1 MKKYILRIEE
11 GACDYECGK
20 KYYKCADAPYWFLSE
35 DTLNRLPKFSD
46 ELDMEYKRGYQDG
59 AQNPTSMGYE
69 HGYEAAMHDKGEE
82 QDIAY
87 FHGYSS
93 GKYDMWNAVKY
104 LWKNGTIDFDW
115 TAEEIMEEYKKRKD
129 AIKIGDEVKFNH
141 DARRATVMDQSDK
154 EDMWWLYT
162 ENGCI
167 EEWQDAYFR
176 KTGRTF
182 PQIAEVL
189 KAMQEGTES

>member
-1 MKKYILRIEE
+1 MKKYILRIEDE
-11 GACDYECGK
+11 PCDYEDGK
-20 KYYKCADAPYWFLSE
+20 KYYMCADATYWRLSE
-35 DTLNRLPKFSD
+35 DMLNRLPKFSD

-93 GKYDMWNAVKY
+93 GKYDMWNAVQH
-104 LWKNGTIDFDW
+104 LWKRGVIDFEW
-115 TAEEIMEEYKKRKD
+115 SAEDVSREYNELTKKRPEPYEEWTYEDGTKC
-129 AIKIGDEVKFNH
+129 V
-141 DARRATVMDQSDK
+141 VMDKLHDS
-154 EDMWWLYT
+154 LSVFT

-167 EEWQDAYFR
+167 ETCTTADLKEY
-176 KTGRTF
+176 TGRTF
-182 PQIAEVL
+182 PQIEEVL
-189 KAMQEGTES
+189 KAMQEKES

>member
-1 MKKYILRIEE
+1 MKITEYILRMEDE
-11 GACDYECGK
+11 PCEYDDGR
-20 KYYKCADAPYWFLSE
+20 KYHKCIDAPWWSCSE
-35 DTLNRLPKFSD
+35 DMLNRLPELID
-46 ELDMEYKRGYQDG
+46 EIDKAYKRGYQDG

-93 GKYDMWNAVKY
+93 GKYDMWNAIKY

-115 TAEEIMEEYKKRKD
+115 SAEDVMKEYKESTKKYPEPYEEWTCED
-129 AIKIGDEVKFNH
+129 GTKCV
-141 DARRATVMDQSDK
+141 VMDIMDYSISVF
-154 EDMWWLYT
+154 T

-167 EEWQDAYFR
+167 ETIPTEDLKEY
-176 KTGRTF
+176 TGRTF
-182 PQIAEVL
+182 PQISEVL
-189 KAMQEGTES
+189 KAMQGEES